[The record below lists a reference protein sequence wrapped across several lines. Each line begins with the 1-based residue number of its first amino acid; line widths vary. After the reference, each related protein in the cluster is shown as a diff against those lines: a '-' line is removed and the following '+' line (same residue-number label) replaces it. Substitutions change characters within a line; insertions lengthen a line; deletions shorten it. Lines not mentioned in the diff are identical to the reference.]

1 MAEVKE
7 TKKIK
12 VMAAA
17 FPSSGGANAKA
28 MKEKVEAAGFKDF
41 KIQDAAEGYI
51 AVIKEVDGQDAADKL
66 ITEAAGKGI
75 TLVVTE

>member
-17 FPSSGGANAKA
+17 FPSAGGANAKA
-28 MKEKVEAAGFKDF
+28 KKDKLEAAGFKDF
-41 KIQDAAEGYI
+41 KIQAAGEGYI

-66 ITEAAGKGI
+66 IREAAGKGI
-75 TLVVTE
+75 ALTVAE